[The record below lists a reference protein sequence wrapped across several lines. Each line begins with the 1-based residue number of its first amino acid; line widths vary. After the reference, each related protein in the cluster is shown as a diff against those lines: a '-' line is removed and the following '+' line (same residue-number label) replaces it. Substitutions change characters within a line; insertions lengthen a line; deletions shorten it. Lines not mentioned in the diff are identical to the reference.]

1 MAASKILIGRG
12 TGSAA
17 IAPHIGTSTT
27 SLGAKVMSAQSSFV
41 QRDDDV
47 LMVRPGKWTLTI
59 VTLLRVET
67 LRFNELKRHANGIS
81 QKTLTITL
89 RELERDG
96 FITRTMYATIPPRV
110 DYELT
115 DLGRELVDLADG
127 LRLFAD
133 RNRERVLAARERFD
147 ASGGEPVIRLIH
159 PE

>member
-1 MAASKILIGRG
+1 
-12 TGSAA
+12 
-17 IAPHIGTSTT
+17 
-27 SLGAKVMSAQSSFV
+27 MSAQSSFV
-41 QRDDDV
+41 QHDDDV

-96 FITRTMYATIPPRV
+96 FITRTMFATIPPRV

-159 PE
+159 P

>member
-1 MAASKILIGRG
+1 
-12 TGSAA
+12 
-17 IAPHIGTSTT
+17 
-27 SLGAKVMSAQSSFV
+27 MSAQSSFV

-127 LRLFAD
+127 LRIFAD

>member
-1 MAASKILIGRG
+1 
-12 TGSAA
+12 
-17 IAPHIGTSTT
+17 
-27 SLGAKVMSAQSSFV
+27 MSAQSSFV